1 MSSSTY
7 ATLPTSSTHLASQL
21 LKYGLPHWDLNK
33 PDVDIK
39 PAADSLSDV
48 ENNPEV
54 DIKLDVEINPEVG
67 IKPAADSKPDVKNHP
82 EVHIQTDVDSK
93 PKVDMQSAEALSSKY
108 APPPWDSWEL
118 HIEIDMEIKDVENNP
133 EGDIQPDMENNP
145 EGDIQT
151 DVDIKPYVENNPEV
165 GIQTDVDSK
174 PPVDYEIHRFFREA
188 ELTLLKTY
196 RKPTGA
202 KDTEK
207 EKPAKP
213 GGNWQYN
220 KIYNRWF
227 QRVSGK
233 KSTAKRKEKRAA
245 DPEVQKKKQARSA
258 SSAN

>member
-7 ATLPTSSTHLASQL
+7 ATLPTSSTHLAGQL
-21 LKYGLPHWDLNK
+21 RKYGLPHWDLNK
-33 PDVDIK
+33 SDVDIK
-39 PAADSLSDV
+39 PAADSKPDV

-54 DIKLDVEINPEVG
+54 DIQTDVDSKPEVG
-67 IKPAADSKPDVKNHP
+67 IKPAADSKPD
-82 EVHIQTDVDSK
+82 
-93 PKVDMQSAEALSSKY
+93 
-108 APPPWDSWEL
+108 
-118 HIEIDMEIKDVENNP
+118 
-133 EGDIQPDMENNP
+133 
-145 EGDIQT
+145 
-151 DVDIKPYVENNPEV
+151 VENNPEV

-220 KIYNRWF
+220 KNYNCWLK
-227 QRVSGK
+227 RVSGK

-245 DPEVQKKKQARSA
+245 DPVVQMKKQARSA
-258 SSAN
+258 SSAD

>member
-1 MSSSTY
+1 MFSSTY
-7 ATLPTSSTHLASQL
+7 ATLPTSSTHLAGQL
-21 LKYGLPHWDLNK
+21 RKYGLPHWDLNK

-39 PAADSLSDV
+39 PAADS
-48 ENNPEV
+48 
-54 DIKLDVEINPEVG
+54 
-67 IKPAADSKPDVKNHP
+67 KP
-82 EVHIQTDVDSK
+82 
-93 PKVDMQSAEALSSKY
+93 
-108 APPPWDSWEL
+108 
-118 HIEIDMEIKDVENNP
+118 DVENNP
-133 EGDIQPDMENNP
+133 EGDIQPDVENNP

-151 DVDIKPYVENNPEV
+151 DVDIKPYVENNPQV

-174 PPVDYEIHRFFREA
+174 PPVDYEIHRFFKEA

-220 KIYNRWF
+220 KNYHCWLK
-227 QRVSGK
+227 RVSGK